1 VAFAGQ
7 LVIENLPRDAQGNS
21 LCVPCR
27 TTKLLCGKERCPLL
41 VRLHAH
47 QRTHTMLTGTEL
59 AGASPPSVFVGRYGY
74 PKVSIG
80 PMLPPFGGDTSLL
93 DTPERWVGRK
103 IDDIVDFRS
112 QLVRTRFTV
121 RELDPAKGN
130 RMVLRTQELAM
141 AATPSHVD
149 ATLHKPPQGRMRY
162 SATAQP
168 MGPSAPL
175 KAFDRD
181 TVKVDQRIE
190 KAHSDTDL
198 LARDA
203 LSELHAKGVHT
214 SAMSRAFS
222 VGAFG
227 VGKRRK
233 LVPTRW
239 SITAVDS
246 TLGLKLLERTRE
258 LPLLGDYRLH
268 EFTGL
273 DNRWSVLLLPTE
285 WCYELIEAWYP
296 NTLWNPHRSG
306 ISIFHSFELNRGRKG
321 YAEIGGCYYAARL
334 AVNEHM
340 HRLGRQAG
348 AVIFRE
354 AHPGYILPVGVWNV
368 REHVRQALREPP
380 RRYGT
385 LEEALAR
392 VGFTMDIP
400 MKRWIANSGVLKDR
414 MYQKRLD
421 DFDA

>member
-1 VAFAGQ
+1 
-7 LVIENLPRDAQGNS
+7 
-21 LCVPCR
+21 
-27 TTKLLCGKERCPLL
+27 
-41 VRLHAH
+41 
-47 QRTHTMLTGTEL
+47 MLTGTEL

-74 PKVSIG
+74 PKISIG

-141 AATPSHVD
+141 AATPPHVD

-175 KAFDRD
+175 KTFDRD

-203 LSELHAKGVHT
+203 LSELHARGVHT

-227 VGKRRK
+227 LGKRRK

-334 AVNEHM
+334 AVNEHL

-392 VGFTMDIP
+392 VGFTMDIS

>member
-1 VAFAGQ
+1 MAFAGQ
-7 LVIENLPRDAQGNS
+7 LIIENLPRDEKGNS

-47 QRTHTMLTGTEL
+47 QRTHTLLTGTEL

-112 QLVRTRFTV
+112 QLVRTRFQV
-121 RELDPAKGN
+121 KELDPEKGN
-130 RMVLRTQELAM
+130 RMVQRTQELAM
-141 AATPSHVD
+141 AATPPHVD
-149 ATLHKPPQGRMRY
+149 ATLHRPPQGQMRY
-162 SATAQP
+162 GATVQP

-181 TVKVDQRIE
+181 TVKVDRHIE

-258 LPLLGDYRLH
+258 LPLLGDYQLH

-334 AVNEHM
+334 AVNEHL

-348 AVIFRE
+348 VVIFRE

-368 REHVRQALREPP
+368 REHVREALRQPP

-385 LEEALAR
+385 LEEAMAR

-400 MKRWIANSGVLKDR
+400 MKRWITNSGVLKDR
-414 MYQKRLD
+414 MFQKRLD
-421 DFDA
+421 DFEV

>member
-1 VAFAGQ
+1 MAFAGQ
-7 LVIENLPRDAQGNS
+7 LIIENLPRDEKGNS

-47 QRTHTMLTGTEL
+47 QRTHTLLTGTEL

-112 QLVRTRFTV
+112 QLVRTRFQV
-121 RELDPAKGN
+121 KELNPEKGN
-130 RMVLRTQELAM
+130 RMVQRTQELAM
-141 AATPSHVD
+141 AATPPHVD
-149 ATLHKPPQGRMRY
+149 ATLHRPPQGQMRY
-162 SATAQP
+162 GATVQP

-181 TVKVDQRIE
+181 TVKVDRHIE

-258 LPLLGDYRLH
+258 LPLLGDYQLH

-334 AVNEHM
+334 AVNEHL

-348 AVIFRE
+348 VVIFRE

-368 REHVRQALREPP
+368 REHVREALRQPP

-385 LEEALAR
+385 LEEAMAR

-400 MKRWIANSGVLKDR
+400 MKRWITNSGVLKDR
-414 MYQKRLD
+414 MFQKRLD
-421 DFDA
+421 DFEV

>member
-1 VAFAGQ
+1 MAFAGQ

-47 QRTHTMLTGTEL
+47 QRTHTLLTGTEL

-112 QLVRTRFTV
+112 QLVRTRFQV
-121 RELDPAKGN
+121 KELDPEKGN
-130 RMVLRTQELAM
+130 RMVQRTQELAM
-141 AATPSHVD
+141 AATPPHVD
-149 ATLHKPPQGRMRY
+149 ATLHRPPQGQMRY
-162 SATAQP
+162 GATVQP

-181 TVKVDQRIE
+181 TVKVDRHIE

-258 LPLLGDYRLH
+258 LPLLGDYQLH

-334 AVNEHM
+334 AVNEHL

-348 AVIFRE
+348 VVIFRE

-368 REHVRQALREPP
+368 REHVREALRQPP

-385 LEEALAR
+385 LEEAMAR

-400 MKRWIANSGVLKDR
+400 MKRWITNSGVLKDR
-414 MYQKRLD
+414 MFQKRLD
-421 DFDA
+421 DFEV

>member
-1 VAFAGQ
+1 
-7 LVIENLPRDAQGNS
+7 
-21 LCVPCR
+21 
-27 TTKLLCGKERCPLL
+27 
-41 VRLHAH
+41 
-47 QRTHTMLTGTEL
+47 
-59 AGASPPSVFVGRYGY
+59 
-74 PKVSIG
+74 
-80 PMLPPFGGDTSLL
+80 
-93 DTPERWVGRK
+93 
-103 IDDIVDFRS
+103 
-112 QLVRTRFTV
+112 
-121 RELDPAKGN
+121 
-130 RMVLRTQELAM
+130 M
-141 AATPSHVD
+141 AATPPHVD
-149 ATLHKPPQGRMRY
+149 ATLHRPPQGQMRY
-162 SATAQP
+162 GATVQP

-181 TVKVDQRIE
+181 TVKVDRHIE

-258 LPLLGDYRLH
+258 LPLLGDYQLH

-334 AVNEHM
+334 AVNEHL

-348 AVIFRE
+348 VVIFRE

-368 REHVRQALREPP
+368 REHVREALRQPP

-385 LEEALAR
+385 LEEAMAR

-400 MKRWIANSGVLKDR
+400 MKRWITNSGVLKDR
-414 MYQKRLD
+414 MFQKRLD
-421 DFDA
+421 DFEV

>member
-1 VAFAGQ
+1 MAFAGQ

-47 QRTHTMLTGTEL
+47 QRTHTLLTGTEL

-74 PKVSIG
+74 PKISIG

-112 QLVRTRFTV
+112 QLVRTRFQV
-121 RELDPAKGN
+121 KELNPEKGN
-130 RMVLRTQELAM
+130 RMVQRTQELAM
-141 AATPSHVD
+141 AATPPHVD
-149 ATLHKPPQGRMRY
+149 ATLHRPPQGQMRY
-162 SATAQP
+162 GATVQP

-181 TVKVDQRIE
+181 TVKVDRHIE

-258 LPLLGDYRLH
+258 LPLLGDYQLH

-334 AVNEHM
+334 AVNEHL

-348 AVIFRE
+348 VVIFRE

-368 REHVRQALREPP
+368 REHVREALRQPP

-385 LEEALAR
+385 LEEAMAR

-400 MKRWIANSGVLKDR
+400 MKRWITNSGVLKDR
-414 MYQKRLD
+414 MFQKRLD
-421 DFDA
+421 DFEV